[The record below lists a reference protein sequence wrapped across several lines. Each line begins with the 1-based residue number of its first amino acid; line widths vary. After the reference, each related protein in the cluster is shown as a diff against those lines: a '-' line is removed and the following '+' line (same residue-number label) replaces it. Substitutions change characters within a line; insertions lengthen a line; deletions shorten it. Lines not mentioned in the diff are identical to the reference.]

1 MINTVRVPGN
11 VILGK
16 YGSAI
21 WDVMIET
28 VKTTKDFIIC
38 FYCSDSKE
46 LKAVTKYLSENT
58 AKLIIRTDIK
68 LWENC
73 KDERVFLDV
82 TEEKF
87 TNHRFHIG
95 DVSADGVIKAMS
107 FMRHHNTFVRDAV
120 KPTQNKRQKRND
132 SPEYDTNKN

>member
-1 MINTVRVPGN
+1 MNNDFLNYKFSKENKLIIENTDHHKLKIIADESANLKILEYISWSFKKPYKVKWEQSDRFN
-11 VILGK
+11 VIL
-16 YGSAI
+16 
-21 WDVMIET
+21 
-28 VKTTKDFIIC
+28 
-38 FYCSDSKE
+38 
-46 LKAVTKYLSENT
+46 
-58 AKLIIRTDIK
+58 
-68 LWENC
+68 
-73 KDERVFLDV
+73 
-82 TEEKF
+82 EEKF